1 MMRDLMISN
10 SKSLGSTENKLN
22 LLKVKKLLL
31 FGTLLFFFNCGRITP
46 EKQLNSLISSFENY
60 KDSQKEESPLG
71 NYDESRFENYAK
83 FCDSLR
89 LELEALKTE
98 EFNTDAQISYDLLHF
113 VLNEAVVK
121 YQFKTHWNP
130 ILSDAGFH
138 SSLTYRVRPLT
149 NKKSAIKYLK
159 LLKAIPK
166 YISQQSTL
174 IKKGLDAGM
183 GQPLVI
189 FKGYESTYNQHITRT
204 AEENFYYSPFLKLPS
219 QFSIIEKDSLRQA
232 AKEVIIK
239 DVIPAFRLVKS
250 FFEDVYYPNARSAI
264 GVSETPNGA
273 AYYQSRIDFYTTL
286 KETPQSI
293 HEKGLEEVSR
303 IRKQMQDIIKEVSFN
318 GSMADFIRFLRTD
331 PQFYAKTPEELL
343 KHARNIAKK
352 LDEQLPRYFK
362 TLPRKPYGVA
372 PVPDA
377 IAPKYT
383 AGRYIGTSKE
393 STDPGYYWVN
403 TYDLPSRPLYAIPS
417 LTAHEAVPGHH
428 LQGSLN
434 NELPE
439 SIPKF
444 RRNLYL
450 SAYGEGWGLYTEFLA
465 EDMGIYTTPYEHF
478 GKLTYEM
485 WRACRLVVDTG
496 MHAFGWTREEA
507 VNFMAD
513 NTALSM
519 HEINTEI
526 DRYISWPGQALA
538 YKIGEITIRELRKKA
553 EKELGGNFD
562 IRDFHEIILEKG
574 TVTLPIL
581 KKRINQYIK
590 NKKKEFNDRL

>member
-1 MMRDLMISN
+1 MKKIFLVGLAFCVVSCSN
-10 SKSLGSTENKLN
+10 TSGEEKLDSII
-22 LLKVKKLLL
+22 
-31 FGTLLFFFNCGRITP
+31 F
-46 EKQLNSLISSFENY
+46 SYENY
-60 KDSQKEESPLG
+60 KSSKTDENPLG
-71 NYDESRFENYAK
+71 NFTEERFKTYAN
-83 FCDSLR
+83 FCDSLKNKLR
-89 LELEALKTE
+89 EIDPKKL
-98 EFNTDAQISYDLLHF
+98 TDDDRISHSLLYF
-113 VLNEAVVK
+113 SLNETVVK

-149 NKKSAIKYLK
+149 NKKSALKYLK
-159 LLKAIPK
+159 LLKVIPK
-166 YISQQSTL
+166 YISQQSIL

-189 FKGYESTYNQHITRT
+189 FKDYESTYDLHITKT

-219 QFSIIEKDSLRQA
+219 QMSIAEKDSLKLA
-232 AKEVIIK
+232 AKQVIIN
-239 DVIPAFRLVKS
+239 DVIPAFKSVKR
-250 FFEDVYYPNARSAI
+250 FFEDIYYPNAREDI

-273 AYYQSRIDFYTTL
+273 AYYQSRIDFYTTM
-286 KETPQSI
+286 KETPKSI
-293 HEKGLEEVSR
+293 HEKGLSEVNR
-303 IRKQMQDIIKEVSFN
+303 IRKQMEAIVKEVKFE
-318 GSMADFIRFLRTD
+318 GTMDQFINFLRTD

-434 NELPE
+434 NELPD

-450 SAYGEGWGLYTEFLA
+450 SAYGEGWGLYTEYLA

-496 MHAFGWTREEA
+496 IHAFGWSRDEA
-507 VNFMAD
+507 VNFMAK

-538 YKIGEITIRELRKKA
+538 YKMGEITIRELRQKA
-553 EKELGGNFD
+553 EKELDERFD
-562 IRDFHEIILEKG
+562 IREFHEIILEKG
-574 TVTLPIL
+574 TVTLPLL
-581 KKRINQYIK
+581 KERVNQYIRINK
-590 NKKKEFNDRL
+590 NFNGQK

>member
-46 EKQLNSLISSFENY
+46 KKQLNSLISSFENY

-166 YISQQSTL
+166 YINQQSTL

-183 GQPLVI
+183 GQPLII
-189 FKGYESTYNQHITRT
+189 FKGYESTYDQHITKT

-219 QFSIIEKDSLRQA
+219 QLSIIEKDSLRQA

-286 KETPQSI
+286 EETPQSI

-303 IRKQMQDIIKEVSFN
+303 IRKQMQDIIKEVNFK

-581 KKRINQYIK
+581 KKRVNQYIK
-590 NKKKEFNDRL
+590 NKRKEFNDRL